1 MRYSYKEIPEADQ
14 NVTVFEDV
22 VQAYEVCDLKKLPQ
36 YNILDGEGD
45 HIATVHSETEAQVL
59 VSHLNR

>member
-1 MRYSYKEIPEADQ
+1 MRYSYKEIPEDDQ
-14 NVTVFEDV
+14 SATVFEDV
-22 VQAYEVCDLKKLPQ
+22 VQAYEVRDLRKLPQ

-45 HIATVHSETEAQVL
+45 HIATVHSEAEAEAL